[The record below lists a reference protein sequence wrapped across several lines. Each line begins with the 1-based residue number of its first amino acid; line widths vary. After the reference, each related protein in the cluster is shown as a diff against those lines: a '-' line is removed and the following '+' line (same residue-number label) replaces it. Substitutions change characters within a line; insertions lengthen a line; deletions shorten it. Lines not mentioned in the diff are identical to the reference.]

1 MAKSDWPDRSR
12 KMPAWVVD
20 GHAETCRDCEY
31 PKCCR
36 IGETWPACIL
46 HTMRL
51 KSGRR
56 AKRKPKEPAQPRIRR
71 KDLGAL

>member
-1 MAKSDWPDRSR
+1 MAKSDFPDRSR

-31 PKCCR
+31 PACCR
-36 IGETWPACIL
+36 IGERWPACIL

-56 AKRKPKEPAQPRIRR
+56 AKRKPKAAPAPRVKR
-71 KDLGAL
+71 KDLRTL

>member
-1 MAKSDWPDRSR
+1 MAKSDFPDRSR

-31 PKCCR
+31 PACCR
-36 IGETWPACIL
+36 IGERWPACIL

-56 AKRKPKEPAQPRIRR
+56 AKRKPKESPAPRVKR
-71 KDLGAL
+71 KDLRTL

>member
-1 MAKSDWPDRSR
+1 MAKSDFPDRSR

-31 PKCCR
+31 PACCR
-36 IGETWPACIL
+36 IGERWPACIL

-56 AKRKPKEPAQPRIRR
+56 AKRKPKTLAAPRVKR
-71 KDLGAL
+71 KDLGTL